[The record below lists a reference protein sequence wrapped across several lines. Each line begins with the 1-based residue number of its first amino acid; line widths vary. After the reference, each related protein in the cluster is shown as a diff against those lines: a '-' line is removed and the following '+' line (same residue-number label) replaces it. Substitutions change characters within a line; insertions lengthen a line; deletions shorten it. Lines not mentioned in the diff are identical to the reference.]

1 MRPEVQAVLL
11 AGVAAL
17 TFDAGMLLIKAR
29 GDRLPA
35 LGLPPRPA
43 ALWAYLTDPG
53 WLAGFVLQPFGYAL
67 YLWALGMA
75 PLAVVQPVMSAGIVL
90 FVAFAVLILG
100 ERIHA
105 AEWAAIGAVAVGL
118 FLLGSS
124 LAGGGEAT
132 AADGG
137 PWAVAGY
144 SGAVILIAAVAAA
157 CTRGRSP
164 GVALGTWSGVLLG
177 LGSLWAKGLAS
188 DFARLAEGQPLLALA
203 GDPYLY
209 LTLAGNVAGFAV
221 LLNALRDARAGV
233 VFTLSSTLSNVVPIL
248 GGMVAMGERLPEG
261 PVAAALRVASLVL
274 TLGGA
279 AYLARFD
286 ATIRSPAS
294 DVMRA
299 PDPGVRRARIPT
311 GRPSPFD

>member
-1 MRPEVQAVLL
+1 MRAEVEALVL

-17 TFDAGMLLIKAR
+17 TFDAGMLLLKVR

-43 ALWAYLTDPG
+43 ALRAYVMDPLWMLG
-53 WLAGFVLQPFGYAL
+53 LVLQPSGYGL
-67 YLWALGMA
+67 YLWALGLG

-90 FVAFAVLILG
+90 FVGFAVVILG

-105 AEWAAIGAVAVGL
+105 PEWAAIAAVAVGL

-124 LAGGGEAT
+124 LAAGGESAAT
-132 AADGG
+132 ASGA
-137 PWAVAGY
+137 WAVGGY
-144 SGAVILIAAVAAA
+144 SAAMLAVAAGA
-157 CTRGRSP
+157 AAWTRGRAP
-164 GVALGTWSGVLLG
+164 GVGMGIWSGVLLG

-188 DFARLAEGQPLLALA
+188 AFSHVEEGQWLVAVA
-203 GDPYLY
+203 AEPYLY
-209 LTLAGNVAGFAV
+209 LTLAGNLVGFAV
-221 LLNALRDARAGV
+221 LLNALRDSRAGV

-286 ATIRSPAS
+286 PAA
-294 DVMRA
+294 RA
-299 PDPGVRRARIPT
+299 AGAPQIIDTPESV
-311 GRPSPFD
+311 